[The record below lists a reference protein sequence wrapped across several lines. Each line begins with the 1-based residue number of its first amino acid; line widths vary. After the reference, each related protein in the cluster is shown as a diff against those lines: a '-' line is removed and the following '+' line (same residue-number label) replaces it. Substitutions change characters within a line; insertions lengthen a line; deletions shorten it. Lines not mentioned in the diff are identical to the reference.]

1 MPRSAA
7 RRGDFDDFERVYA
20 AYGPVVQRALRQLGV
35 EPEQIDDAAQDVFVV
50 LHRRLR
56 DYDSARSLTNWL
68 WGIAKGV
75 ASTYRRSARR
85 RQRLRDALPYAEGSE
100 RTPDD
105 HVAHRQATRVLQDF
119 LASLDEDKCAVFVLA
134 EVEGCTGPEIAERLA
149 VNLNTVYARLRAA
162 RRHFD
167 DAIAR
172 HRPSRLQAAIG
183 GLLAWPLG
191 AKTAVASGACVL
203 AAALVV
209 PTLPSSVEAPS
220 LHMELAPARMD
231 ASDAEPIAA
240 ASPRARRAAVPAKDV
255 DEDLVVIEEVEETP
269 MKATTFAAV
278 AVTGLLAGTI
288 ATPAAAKKPKPGSE
302 WIAKDADEAAH
313 VGTEGDTRV
322 YIFDNDS
329 VSGENLTP
337 DGTILMQRPSVTH
350 CSMIHVRG
358 HFMSELV
365 RLAEDV

>member
-1 MPRSAA
+1 
-7 RRGDFDDFERVYA
+7 
-20 AYGPVVQRALRQLGV
+20 
-35 EPEQIDDAAQDVFVV
+35 
-50 LHRRLR
+50 
-56 DYDSARSLTNWL
+56 
-68 WGIAKGV
+68 
-75 ASTYRRSARR
+75 
-85 RQRLRDALPYAEGSE
+85 LPHAEGSE
-100 RTPDD
+100 RTLED

-172 HRPSRLQAAIG
+172 HRPSPLQAAIG

-209 PTLPSSVEAPS
+209 PTLPSSIEAPS
-220 LHMELAPARMD
+220 LHIELAPARGEVEATASAD
-231 ASDAEPIAA
+231 APR
-240 ASPRARRAAVPAKDV
+240 RARRAAVPAKDV

-269 MKATTFAAV
+269 MKASTFAAV
-278 AVTGLLAGTI
+278 AVTGMLVGTI